1 MDTDKLCSCPMLN
14 KGSQVLI
21 LVKTGNRPYLVNQSE
36 AGQSLSAGTVLAAFG
51 RGKFRRHQQGVNG
64 DAGED
69 PKKEIKYDLGGP
81 GTLVLYNGN
90 LTTLGEIVEARRTA
104 GPSPVIKVNYFDMT
118 DKPEDGKP
126 GSFELKKTV
135 DVRFVPQQT
144 VDVEHKNGEGGNE
157 NVASQVNLASLIPA
171 EAWESFLPRNM
182 KELVWAKHC
191 EYDKPASLSSL
202 GLDNV

>member
-1 MDTDKLCSCPMLN
+1 M
-14 KGSQVLI
+14 
-21 LVKTGNRPYLVNQSE
+21 
-36 AGQSLSAGTVLAAFG
+36 LAAFG
-51 RGKFRRHQQGVNG
+51 RGQFRRHQQGVNG